1 MSSLFSTLTY
11 ERPSWE
17 GSRLEYLAPA
27 DGQRTAPQVGTGG
40 LICPVLSSPPILN
53 TTGTIL
59 SLEWFFWPA
68 SSSLL
73 EEVLSSWCG
82 LSTWAKSKSQ
92 VLSQALFMYQ
102 SERKGVRIKEV
113 HHLSFLV
120 FETKLH
126 YVFQAAL
133 ELTVA
138 TNSKMFQLH
147 KYCNYMCITTPTW
160 SLLFYT
166 GMPNS

>member
-17 GSRLEYLAPA
+17 GPRLEYLAPA
-27 DGQRTAPQVGTGG
+27 DGRRTAPQVGTGG

-92 VLSQALFMYQ
+92 VLSQALNNVPI
-102 SERKGVRIKEV
+102 RKKRGENQRGSS
-113 HHLSFLV
+113 SFFPCIWDKASLCIPGCSW
-120 FETKLH
+120 THCSHKLKD
-126 YVFQAAL
+126 VPASQVL
-133 ELTVA
+133 
-138 TNSKMFQLH
+138 
-147 KYCNYMCITTPTW
+147 
-160 SLLFYT
+160 
-166 GMPNS
+166 

>member
-1 MSSLFSTLTY
+1 M
-11 ERPSWE
+11 
-17 GSRLEYLAPA
+17 AK
-27 DGQRTAPQVGTGG
+27 GQHHQVGTGG
-40 LICPVLSSPPILN
+40 LMCPVLSSPLILN
-53 TTGTIL
+53 TTGNIL

-68 SSSLL
+68 SSFLL
-73 EEVLSSWCG
+73 EEVLSSWCA

-92 VLSQALFMYQ
+92 VLCQALFMYQ
-102 SERKGVRIKEV
+102 SEWKGVRIKGV

-120 FETKLH
+120 FETRLH
-126 YVFQAAL
+126 YVLQAAL

-138 TNSKMFQLH
+138 TNSKMFLLH

-160 SLLFYT
+160 SLLSYT